1 MCVNDAA
8 SSVWLVPQRGGRGCC
23 FRFAS
28 DINLSTPVY
37 FLAAIVSEAV
47 SVKCVF
53 TTPQVVFGCLAE
65 GLLVYSVEVPSHF
78 SLCCA
83 DARVCRCTSLIY
95 SRTRPNQYMQE
106 NFAFF
111 QLQLGILIVKP
122 QHLSDGRVAP
132 FQGFWVDV
140 TTPIEIST
148 DLKCA

>member
-1 MCVNDAA
+1 MCIYDAA

-28 DINLSTPVY
+28 DINLSIAVY

-47 SVKCVF
+47 TVNCVL
-53 TTPQVVFGCLAE
+53 TTLQVVFGWLAE
-65 GLLVYSVEVPSHF
+65 GVLLYSLLEVPCHF
-78 SLCCA
+78 SVCIA
-83 DARVCRCTSLIY
+83 DARTRCYTSLIY
-95 SRTRPNQYMQE
+95 SRRRPNQYMQG

-132 FQGFWVDV
+132 SKVFG
-140 TTPIEIST
+140 SMSR
-148 DLKCA
+148 LR